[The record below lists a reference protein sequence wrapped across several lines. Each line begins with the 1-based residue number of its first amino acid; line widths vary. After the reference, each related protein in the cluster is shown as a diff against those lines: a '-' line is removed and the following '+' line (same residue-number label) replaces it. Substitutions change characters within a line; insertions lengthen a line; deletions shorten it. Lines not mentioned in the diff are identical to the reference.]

1 MSTVPITHPTSNL
14 DCIPRLQAQVHQAFV
29 GAKFW
34 DAPDRSNLLPHI
46 TVSHAMLSGLA
57 MLTASVDGYS
67 FKITPL
73 EDEDKK
79 DAARMIGGIITQ
91 LLDAAA
97 YHGLN
102 VAEAI
107 DVELAELRARIGEE

>member
-1 MSTVPITHPTSNL
+1 MSTVPVTPPTSNL
-14 DCIPRLQAQVHQAFV
+14 DCLPKLQAQVHQAFV

-46 TVSHAMLSGLA
+46 TVSHAMLAGLA
-57 MLTASVDGYS
+57 MLTASGDGYTL
-67 FKITPL
+67 KATPL
-73 EDEDKK
+73 EDEDKE
-79 DAARMIGGIITQ
+79 DAARMIGCIITQ

-102 VAEAI
+102 VVEAI
-107 DVELAELRARIGEE
+107 DVELAELRIRGEEE